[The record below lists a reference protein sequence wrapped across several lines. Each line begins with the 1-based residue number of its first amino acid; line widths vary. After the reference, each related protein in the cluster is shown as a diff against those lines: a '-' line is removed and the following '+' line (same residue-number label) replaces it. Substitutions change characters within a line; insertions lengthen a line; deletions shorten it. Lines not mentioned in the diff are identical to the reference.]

1 MRRNSSRIFRGN
13 KGALRVPLLSFQY
26 LRRPRCAA
34 KLLCYH
40 IVSEFES
47 HRLHQNQAAQRASL
61 KTLSKRIL
69 VASVSLVALAY
80 FGDYLSVRIRMMHLK
95 PADPFESLKGLRVL
109 AIPEK
114 NGKTEYEV
122 DAQNPEQTV
131 TCVHSLFPH
140 FGYSPCWYVKPRIS
154 QPIPM

>member
-1 MRRNSSRIFRGN
+1 
-13 KGALRVPLLSFQY
+13 LTL
-26 LRRPRCAA
+26 
-34 KLLCYH
+34 
-40 IVSEFES
+40 
-47 HRLHQNQAAQRASL
+47 ASIL
-61 KTLSKRIL
+61 AKRIL
-69 VASVSLVALAY
+69 IGVALVLALLY
-80 FGDYLSVRIRMMHLK
+80 GTDYLYLRVRLLHPK
-95 PADPFESLKGLRVL
+95 PADPFETLKTLRVL

-140 FGYSPCWYVKPRIS
+140 YGYSPCWYVKPRLN

>member
-1 MRRNSSRIFRGN
+1 MTRSLILVKRVLIGV
-13 KGALRVPLLSFQY
+13 ALALGLIYGGDYLYVRARMLHPTPTVPL
-26 LRRPRCAA
+26 
-34 KLLCYH
+34 
-40 IVSEFES
+40 E
-47 HRLHQNQAAQRASL
+47 SL
-61 KTLSKRIL
+61 KT
-69 VASVSLVALAY
+69 
-80 FGDYLSVRIRMMHLK
+80 
-95 PADPFESLKGLRVL
+95 LRVL

-140 FGYSPCWYVKPRIS
+140 SGFSPCWYVKPRIN

>member
-1 MRRNSSRIFRGN
+1 LISPRILF
-13 KGALRVPLLSFQY
+13 
-26 LRRPRCAA
+26 
-34 KLLCYH
+34 
-40 IVSEFES
+40 
-47 HRLHQNQAAQRASL
+47 
-61 KTLSKRIL
+61 KRIL
-69 VASVSLVALAY
+69 VSGLVAFAVLYLA
-80 FGDYLSVRIRMMHLK
+80 DYQSVRARSMHPK
-95 PADPFESLKGLRVL
+95 PADPFESMKTLRVL

-140 FGYSPCWYVKPRIS
+140 NGYSPCWYVKPRIN

>member
-1 MRRNSSRIFRGN
+1 MEGPGHDR
-13 KGALRVPLLSFQY
+13 APCERVPVTTGKVVGSN
-26 LRRPRCAA
+26 P
-34 KLLCYH
+34 
-40 IVSEFES
+40 IGSTNIEVI
-47 HRLHQNQAAQRASL
+47 SL
-61 KTLSKRIL
+61 KTLSKRVL
-69 VASVSLVALAY
+69 AAAVSLLALVY
-80 FGDYLSVRIRMMHLK
+80 LGDYLSVRIRMLHAK
-95 PADPFESLKGLRVL
+95 PADPFESIKSLRVL

-140 FGYSPCWYVKPRIS
+140 SGFSPCWYVKPRIN

>member
-1 MRRNSSRIFRGN
+1 MT
-13 KGALRVPLLSFQY
+13 L
-26 LRRPRCAA
+26 
-34 KLLCYH
+34 
-40 IVSEFES
+40 
-47 HRLHQNQAAQRASL
+47 ASIL
-61 KTLSKRIL
+61 AKRIL
-69 VASVSLVALAY
+69 IGVALVLALLY
-80 FGDYLSVRIRMMHLK
+80 GTDYLYLRVRLLHPK
-95 PADPFESLKGLRVL
+95 PADPFETLKTLRVL

-140 FGYSPCWYVKPRIS
+140 YGYSPCWYVKPRLN